1 LLVRRIL
8 KGIKIKDLTK
18 KYDSFGTEITALGG
32 VNLTFNDGELV
43 AIIGE
48 SGSGK
53 TTLLNQLC
61 GMDVPDNGE
70 IIIDG
75 INLTK
80 LSSNDLCKM
89 RRSKI
94 GVVYQFYNLIPE
106 LNIRDNITL
115 PVELDGGNVDENEL
129 SEILKTVG
137 LFGRERDFPS
147 ALSGGQQ
154 QRVAIARALFQKPS
168 LILADEPTGNLDKKN
183 SEDILGLLCKLN
195 EEKEI
200 TVIIVT
206 HSKVVADR
214 AKRLISL
221 KNGQVISD
229 EVR

>member
-1 LLVRRIL
+1 M
-8 KGIKIKDLTK
+8 GIKIKDLTK

-32 VNLTFNDGELV
+32 VNLAFNDGELV

-61 GMDVPDNGE
+61 GMDVPDKGE

-115 PVELDGGNVDENEL
+115 PVELDGGKVEEGEL
-129 SEILKTVG
+129 EEILKTVG

-168 LILADEPTGNLDKKN
+168 LILADEPTGNLDEKN

-195 EEKEI
+195 EEKKI

>member
-1 LLVRRIL
+1 MIEFKNVSMTYDNKKFAL
-8 KGIKIKDLTK
+8 KNVDLT
-18 KYDSFGTEITALGG
+18 I
-32 VNLTFNDGELV
+32 NDGEFV
-43 AIIGE
+43 FIVGP

-137 LFGRERDFPS
+137 LLGRERDFPS

-168 LILADEPTGNLDKKN
+168 LILADEPTGNLDEKN

-195 EEKEI
+195 EEKKI

>member
-1 LLVRRIL
+1 M
-8 KGIKIKDLTK
+8 GIKITNLTK
-18 KYDSFGTEITALGG
+18 KYDSFGTEITALDG

-61 GMDVPDNGE
+61 GMDVPDKGE
-70 IIIDG
+70 IVING

-80 LSSNDLCKM
+80 LSSDELCKM

-94 GVVYQFYNLIPE
+94 GVVYKFYNLIPE

-115 PVELDGGNVDENEL
+115 PVELDGGNIDEEAL
-129 SEILKTVG
+129 AQILKTVG

-168 LILADEPTGNLDKKN
+168 LILADEPTGNLDEKTG
-183 SEDILGLLCKLN
+183 EDILGLLCKLN
-195 EEKEI
+195 EEKKI

>member
-1 LLVRRIL
+1 M
-8 KGIKIKDLTK
+8 GIKITNLEK
-18 KYDSFGTEITALGG
+18 KYDSFGTQIVALGG

-61 GMDVPDNGE
+61 GMDIPDKGE
-70 IIIDG
+70 ILIDG
-75 INLTK
+75 TNLTR
-80 LSSNDLCKM
+80 LSSDELCKM

-106 LNIRDNITL
+106 LNVRDNITL
-115 PVELDGGNVDENEL
+115 PVELDGGEINEDEL
-129 SEILKTVG
+129 TEILNLVG
-137 LFGRERDFPS
+137 LVGRERDFPS

-168 LILADEPTGNLDKKN
+168 LILADEPTGNLDEKN
-183 SEDILGLLCKLN
+183 GEDILSLFCKLN
-195 EEKEI
+195 EEKKI

-206 HSKVVADR
+206 HSKTVADR

-221 KNGQVISD
+221 KGGQVICD
-229 EVR
+229 EVRK

>member
-1 LLVRRIL
+1 M
-8 KGIKIKDLTK
+8 GIKITNLTK

-61 GMDVPDNGE
+61 GMDVPDKGE
-70 IIIDG
+70 IVIDG

-154 QRVAIARALFQKPS
+154 QRVAIARSLFQKPS
-168 LILADEPTGNLDKKN
+168 LILADEPTGNLDEKN
-183 SEDILGLLCKLN
+183 SDDILGLLCKLN
-195 EEKEI
+195 EEKKI

>member
-1 LLVRRIL
+1 M
-8 KGIKIKDLTK
+8 GIKIKDLTK

-137 LFGRERDFPS
+137 LFGRERDFPR

-168 LILADEPTGNLDKKN
+168 LILADEPTGNLDEKN

-195 EEKEI
+195 EEKKI

>member
-1 LLVRRIL
+1 M
-8 KGIKIKDLTK
+8 GIIIKDLTK

-61 GMDVPDNGE
+61 GMDVPDKGE

-75 INLTK
+75 IDLTR

-129 SEILKTVG
+129 SGILKTVG

-154 QRVAIARALFQKPS
+154 QRVAIARALYQKPS
-168 LILADEPTGNLDKKN
+168 LILADEPTGNLDEKN
-183 SEDILGLLCKLN
+183 SEDILELLCKLN
-195 EEKEI
+195 EENKI

-214 AKRLISL
+214 AGRLISL

>member
-1 LLVRRIL
+1 M
-8 KGIKIKDLTK
+8 GIKIRDLTK

-32 VNLTFNDGELV
+32 VNLTFGDGELV

-61 GMDVPDNGE
+61 GMDVPDKGE
-70 IIIDG
+70 IIFDG

-80 LSSNDLCKM
+80 LSSDELCKM

-94 GVVYQFYNLIPE
+94 GVIYQFYNLIPE

-115 PVELDGGNVDENEL
+115 PVELDGGKVDEDEL
-129 SEILKTVG
+129 AEILKTVG

-168 LILADEPTGNLDKKN
+168 LILADEPTGNLDEKN
-183 SEDILGLLCKLN
+183 SEDILELLCKLN
-195 EEKEI
+195 EGRKI

>member
-1 LLVRRIL
+1 M
-8 KGIKIKDLTK
+8 GIKIKDLTK

-61 GMDVPDNGE
+61 GMDVPDKGE

-80 LSSNDLCKM
+80 LSSNELCKM

-168 LILADEPTGNLDKKN
+168 LILADEPTGNLDEKN

-195 EEKEI
+195 EEKKI

-214 AKRLISL
+214 TKRLISL

>member
-1 LLVRRIL
+1 M
-8 KGIKIKDLTK
+8 GIKITALTK
-18 KYDSFGTEITALGG
+18 KYDSFGTEITALDG
-32 VNLTFNDGELV
+32 VNLTFGDGELV

-61 GMDVPDNGE
+61 GMDVPDKGE
-70 IIIDG
+70 IVIDG
-75 INLTK
+75 IDLTK

-115 PVELDGGNVDENEL
+115 PVELDGGKIDEDEL
-129 SEILKTVG
+129 TEILKTVG
-137 LFGRERDFPS
+137 LLGRERDFPS

-168 LILADEPTGNLDKKN
+168 LILADEPTGNLDEKN
-183 SEDILGLLCKLN
+183 SEDILELLCKLN
-195 EEKEI
+195 EEKKI

>member
-1 LLVRRIL
+1 M
-8 KGIKIKDLTK
+8 GIKIKDLTK

-32 VNLTFNDGELV
+32 VNLTFGDGELV

-61 GMDVPDNGE
+61 GMDVPDKGE

-168 LILADEPTGNLDKKN
+168 LILADEPTGNLDEKN

-195 EEKEI
+195 EEKKI

-214 AKRLISL
+214 AGRLISL

>member
-1 LLVRRIL
+1 ME
-8 KGIKIKDLTK
+8 IKITNLEK
-18 KYDSFGTEITALGG
+18 KYDSFGTEIVALGG
-32 VNLTFNDGELV
+32 VTLSFKEGELV

-61 GMDVPDNGE
+61 GMDIPDRGE
-70 IIIDG
+70 ILIDG

-80 LSSNDLCKM
+80 LSSDELCKM
-89 RRSKI
+89 RRSRI

-106 LNIRDNITL
+106 LNVRDNITL
-115 PVELDGGNVDENEL
+115 PVELDGGEVNEDEL
-129 SEILKTVG
+129 AEILNMIG
-137 LFGRERDFPS
+137 LLGRERDFPS

-168 LILADEPTGNLDKKN
+168 LILADEPTGNLDEKTG
-183 SEDILGLLCKLN
+183 EDILGLLCKLN
-195 EEKEI
+195 EEKKI

-206 HSKVVADR
+206 HSKAVADR
-214 AKRLISL
+214 AKRLITL

-229 EVR
+229 EAR

>member
-1 LLVRRIL
+1 M
-8 KGIKIKDLTK
+8 GIKITNLTK
-18 KYDSFGTEITALGG
+18 KYDSFGTEIVALGG
-32 VNLTFNDGELV
+32 VNLTFGDGELV

-61 GMDVPDNGE
+61 GMDVADKGE
-70 IIIDG
+70 IVIDG
-75 INLTK
+75 IDLTK
-80 LSSNDLCKM
+80 LSSDELCKM

-106 LNIRDNITL
+106 LNIRDNIAL
-115 PVELDGGNVDENEL
+115 PVELDGGKVDEDEL
-129 SEILKTVG
+129 KEILKTVG

-154 QRVAIARALFQKPS
+154 QRVAIARALYQKPS
-168 LILADEPTGNLDKKN
+168 LILADEPTGNLDEKN
-183 SEDILGLLCKLN
+183 SDDILALLCKLN
-195 EEKEI
+195 EEKKI

>member
-1 LLVRRIL
+1 M
-8 KGIKIKDLTK
+8 GIKIKDLTK
-18 KYDSFGTEITALGG
+18 KYYSFGTEITALGG

-61 GMDVPDNGE
+61 GMDVPDKGE

-168 LILADEPTGNLDKKN
+168 LILADEPTGNLDEKN

-195 EEKEI
+195 EEKKI

-214 AKRLISL
+214 TKRLISL

>member
-1 LLVRRIL
+1 M
-8 KGIKIKDLTK
+8 GIKIKDLTK

-61 GMDVPDNGE
+61 GMDVPDKGE

-80 LSSNDLCKM
+80 LSSNELCKM

-168 LILADEPTGNLDKKN
+168 LILADEPTGNLDEKN

-195 EEKEI
+195 EEKKI

>member
-1 LLVRRIL
+1 M
-8 KGIKIKDLTK
+8 GIKITNLTK

-61 GMDVPDNGE
+61 GMDVPDKGE

-94 GVVYQFYNLIPE
+94 GVVYQFYNLMPE

-129 SEILKTVG
+129 SGILKTVG

-154 QRVAIARALFQKPS
+154 QRVAIARALYQKPS
-168 LILADEPTGNLDKKN
+168 LILADEPTGNLDEKN

-195 EEKEI
+195 EEKKI

>member
-1 LLVRRIL
+1 M
-8 KGIKIKDLTK
+8 GIKIKDLTK

-32 VNLTFNDGELV
+32 VNLTFGDGELV

-53 TTLLNQLC
+53 TTLLNHLC
-61 GMDVPDNGE
+61 GMDVPDKGE

-80 LSSNDLCKM
+80 LSSNELCKM

-115 PVELDGGNVDENEL
+115 PVELDGGNVDENVL

-168 LILADEPTGNLDKKN
+168 LILADEPTGNLDEKN

-195 EEKEI
+195 EEKKI

-214 AKRLISL
+214 AGRLISL

>member
-1 LLVRRIL
+1 M
-8 KGIKIKDLTK
+8 GIKITNLTK
-18 KYDSFGTEITALGG
+18 KYDSFGTEIVALGG
-32 VNLTFNDGELV
+32 VNLTFKDGELV

-61 GMDVPDNGE
+61 GMDVPDKGE
-70 IIIDG
+70 IIIHG
-75 INLTK
+75 IDLTR
-80 LSSNDLCKM
+80 LSSNELCKM

-115 PVELDGGNVDENEL
+115 PVELDGGKVDEDEL

-154 QRVAIARALFQKPS
+154 QRVAIARALYQKPS
-168 LILADEPTGNLDKKN
+168 LILADEPTGNLDEKN

-195 EEKEI
+195 EEKKI

>member
-1 LLVRRIL
+1 M
-8 KGIKIKDLTK
+8 GIKIKNLTK

-61 GMDVPDNGE
+61 GMDVPDKGE

-75 INLTK
+75 IDLTR
-80 LSSNDLCKM
+80 LSSNELCKM

-168 LILADEPTGNLDKKN
+168 LILADEPTGNLDEKN

-195 EEKEI
+195 EEKKI

-206 HSKVVADR
+206 HSKVVANR
-214 AKRLISL
+214 TKRLISL

>member
-1 LLVRRIL
+1 M
-8 KGIKIKDLTK
+8 GIKIKDLTK

-48 SGSGK
+48 SGWGK

-61 GMDVPDNGE
+61 GMDVPDKGE

-80 LSSNDLCKM
+80 LSSNYLCKM

-168 LILADEPTGNLDKKN
+168 LILADEPTGNLDEKN

-195 EEKEI
+195 EEKKI

>member
-1 LLVRRIL
+1 M
-8 KGIKIKDLTK
+8 GIKIKDLTK

-61 GMDVPDNGE
+61 GMDVPDKGE

-115 PVELDGGNVDENEL
+115 PVELDGGNADENEL

-137 LFGRERDFPS
+137 LLGRERDFPS

-168 LILADEPTGNLDKKN
+168 LILADEPTGNLDEKN
-183 SEDILGLLCKLN
+183 SDDILGLLCKLN
-195 EEKEI
+195 EEKKI

>member
-1 LLVRRIL
+1 M
-8 KGIKIKDLTK
+8 GIKIKDLTK
-18 KYDSFGTEITALGG
+18 KYDSYGTEITALGG

-168 LILADEPTGNLDKKN
+168 LILADEPTGNLDEKN

-195 EEKEI
+195 EEKKI
-200 TVIIVT
+200 TIIIVT

-214 AKRLISL
+214 TKRLISL

>member
-1 LLVRRIL
+1 MGIRITN
-8 KGIKIKDLTK
+8 LTK

-32 VNLTFNDGELV
+32 VNLTFGDGELV

-61 GMDVPDNGE
+61 GMDVPDKGE

-80 LSSNDLCKM
+80 LSSDELCKM

-94 GVVYQFYNLIPE
+94 GVIYQFYNLIPE

-115 PVELDGGNVDENEL
+115 PVELDGGKVDEGEL
-129 SEILKTVG
+129 AEILKTVG

-168 LILADEPTGNLDKKN
+168 LILADEPTGNLDEKN
-183 SEDILGLLCKLN
+183 SEDILELLCKLN
-195 EEKEI
+195 EGRKI

-214 AKRLISL
+214 ARRLISL
-221 KNGQVISD
+221 KNGQVIRD

>member
-1 LLVRRIL
+1 M
-8 KGIKIKDLTK
+8 GIKIKDLTK

-61 GMDVPDNGE
+61 GMDVPDKGE
-70 IIIDG
+70 ITIDG
-75 INLTK
+75 IDLTR
-80 LSSNDLCKM
+80 LSSNELCKM

-115 PVELDGGNVDENEL
+115 PVELDDGKVDEDEL

-137 LFGRERDFPS
+137 LLGRERDFPS

-168 LILADEPTGNLDKKN
+168 LILADEPTGNLDEKN

-195 EEKEI
+195 EEKKI

>member
-1 LLVRRIL
+1 M
-8 KGIKIKDLTK
+8 GIKITNLTK

-61 GMDVPDNGE
+61 GMDVPDKGE

-75 INLTK
+75 IDLTR

-106 LNIRDNITL
+106 LNIRDNISL

-154 QRVAIARALFQKPS
+154 QRVAIARAIFQKPS
-168 LILADEPTGNLDKKN
+168 LILADEPTGNLDEKN

-195 EEKEI
+195 EEKKI